1 MHTFTNGHHIY
12 TPFTNG
18 HGIYT
23 PSPNGHGIH
32 TLLQHQPM
40 TLLSHQ
46 PRDDSL
52 TLYSSSRK
60 RTTTQGMGQITTQ
73 APNVRSRTTTNA
85 QGHLREDGRC
95 VIQQVNGVD
104 AHGARLGDDGKT
116 LARKVAQS
124 RPLPL
129 HSRIRRNGLLDR
141 THESSPHRTPS
152 HPQRK
157 CLLHRL
163 PCNAA
168 RFRRSGYAHGTTL
181 NRIRNTHV
189 LRSRLGD
196 VWPKR
201 KVER

>member
-1 MHTFTNGHHIY
+1 MHTFTNGHR
-12 TPFTNG
+12 
-18 HGIYT
+18 IYT
-23 PSPNGHGIH
+23 PSPNGHSIH

-40 TLLSHQ
+40 TLFPHQ

-73 APNVRSRTTTNA
+73 APNVRSRTATNA
-85 QGHLREDGRC
+85 QGHLRKDGGHI
-95 VIQQVNGVD
+95 IQQVNRVD
-104 AHGARLGDDGKT
+104 SHGARLGDDGKT

-141 THESSPHRTPS
+141 SHESSPHRTPS
-152 HPQRK
+152 HSQGK

-168 RFRRSGYAHGTTL
+168 RFRRSGNAHRTTL
-181 NRIRNTHV
+181 NPTKKAHV

-196 VWPKR
+196 V
-201 KVER
+201 